1 MGGQT
6 TRGFAPVLGD
16 DGVGGRTLAS
26 DNYGEDD
33 DDDATYRTKSPPE
46 RGSWKHRLFGFMYE
60 EEMEEDLLEV
70 EMYNSPVSQPLL
82 AWLYSPSHR
91 QLHMSLFASLILFA
105 AANAVPVTVLP
116 SLQRDFASSSSSSP
130 SSSSL
135 STQFASAAVL
145 GTSIGKLVNGPIVD
159 MYGARRTSSLYS
171 LGLSVA
177 LFVLA
182 CSPNSGAA
190 KAACFFVEFCSA
202 VQWPSALVALA
213 THHRGNASGAYEG
226 GIYLCSLAVR
236 FGALWGMLA
245 GTVLLR
251 PLHWRAVAM
260 LGSWAALMG
269 VAVTFLYVEDSPLS
283 KDEPQNPVDPNLVR
297 KWFPDFYYSSSGGSR
312 QTASTTT
319 GWSSMSAGM
328 MARLGMFVFHSNVVP
343 SLRHIGKSPV
353 FWIVAVAHTGCAMVR
368 TSDRILATYLLDTSP
383 WTDATQSTYL
393 STDRASMLSACL
405 SAGTGIG
412 LIVAGTLF
420 ATRHDRERTRL
431 VSRLY
436 LLTIASCYALALLAV
451 PAVRNLLRSDPNLIT
466 VLQTI
471 VIAAAGFGISVPLYH
486 IPGLV
491 GASFGCD
498 KGMFSAYVDGVAYG
512 LASMVWHVVG
522 NAVQR
527 TDRDGFDRGASADGA
542 GGGWAYGWAAVALLL
557 IPCAILMVEFMEH
570 YFCRHRYGGTLE
582 TILIA

>member
-1 MGGQT
+1 MR
-6 TRGFAPVLGD
+6 RGFAPVLGD
-16 DGVGGRTLAS
+16 DGYGDADVDFE
-26 DNYGEDD
+26 DN
-33 DDDATYRTKSPPE
+33 DDATYRTKSPPE

-60 EEMEEDLLEV
+60 EEVDEDLLEV
-70 EMYNSPVSQPLL
+70 ELYNSPVSQPLW

-91 QLHMSLFASLILFA
+91 QLHLSLFASLLLFA

-116 SLQRDFASSSSSSP
+116 SLQRDFASSSTTSSSM
-130 SSSSL
+130 

-145 GTSIGKLVNGPIVD
+145 GTSLGKLVNGPTVD
-159 MYGARRTSSLYS
+159 IFGARRTSSLYS
-171 LGLSVA
+171 VGLSVA

-182 CSPNSGAA
+182 CSPNVGVA
-190 KAACFFVEFCSA
+190 KASCFFVEFCSA

-213 THHRGNASGAYEG
+213 THHRGNAAGAYEG
-226 GIYLCSLAVR
+226 GIFLCSLAVR
-236 FGALWGMLA
+236 FGALWGILA
-245 GTVLLR
+245 GTLMLR
-251 PLHWRAVAM
+251 PLHWRIVAM
-260 LGSWAALMG
+260 MGSWAALVG
-269 VAVTFLYVEDSPLS
+269 VAVTFLYVEDSPMA

-297 KWFPDFYYSSSGGSR
+297 KWFPDFYYSSNSSSTGASGGSQRGSGR
-312 QTASTTT
+312 Q
-319 GWSSMSAGM
+319 SSISGCPTMSAGM
-328 MARLGMFVFHSNVVP
+328 RARLAMFVFHSNVVP

-353 FWIVAVAHTGCAMVR
+353 FWIVAIAHTGCAMVR

-383 WTDATQSTYL
+383 WLESTQSTYL

-405 SAGTGIG
+405 SAGTVAG

-436 LLTIASCYALALLAV
+436 LLTIASCYALALLAL

-471 VIAAAGFGISVPLYH
+471 VIAIAGFGISVPLYH

-527 TDRDGFDRGASADGA
+527 TDRDGFDRGAATDNGA